1 MYRKKLLLLVFIMI
15 ALLLCGCSVDNQ
27 IHFRKDLIIEYGS
40 DRTPL
45 HMIERIGNTEITDQM
60 INDNVLECGNMKI
73 VCKQTID
80 TEKLG
85 KYDVTYETSDSNN
98 RYITKTIQVADTV
111 PPEIS
116 FKGLKQNVLE
126 MELADFKNYN
136 FSKNITV
143 TDNYDEDPTV
153 DVSVKEINSNK
164 EYTVQVIA
172 TDCFDNVSK
181 DEFVVKIKEEKKEKN
196 ENEGK
201 TSSKQESERVDKK
214 SSSSEK
220 KESHSNKSKNDTSQK
235 KNDSNS
241 ASSSTASSQKKGSQ
255 SFYFGEHY
263 TLNGQDVECN
273 MENVYQICSSR
284 MSGNSECIPIQEN
297 GAYIGMKLNFY

>member
-1 MYRKKLLLLVFIMI
+1 MLLIFILSC
-15 ALLLCGCSVDNQ
+15 LLLCGCSVDNS
-27 IHFRKDLIIEYGS
+27 IHFKKDMIIQYGS
-40 DRTPL
+40 NDTPL
-45 HMIERIGNTEITDQM
+45 HLIERIGNTKITNQM
-60 INDNVLECGNMKI
+60 IHDNVLECGNMKI
-73 VCKQTID
+73 ECKQIID
-80 TEKLG
+80 TEKIG
-85 KYDVTYETSDSNN
+85 KYDITYETSDSNN

-116 FKGLKQNVLE
+116 FKGLKQNALE

-181 DEFVVKIKEEKKEKN
+181 DKKEKN
-196 ENEGK
+196 ENK
-201 TSSKQESERVDKK
+201 TTSKKESEESDKK
-214 SSSSEK
+214 SSPSDK

-297 GAYIGMKLNFY
+297 GVYIGMKLNFY

>member
-1 MYRKKLLLLVFIMI
+1 MT

-116 FKGLKQNVLE
+116 FKGLKQNTLE
-126 MELADFKNYN
+126 MELGDFKNYN

-181 DEFVVKIKEEKKEKN
+181 DEFRVKIKEEVKKKEQNKDKESSNEDSGKKSSTN
-196 ENEGK
+196 ENEESNE
-201 TSSKQESERVDKK
+201 SSG
-214 SSSSEK
+214 
-220 KESHSNKSKNDTSQK
+220 NDISQK
-235 KNDSNS
+235 KNDSNNAS
-241 ASSSTASSQKKGSQ
+241 TSVSSSTQKKESQ

-263 TLNGQDVECN
+263 TLNGQEVECN
-273 MENVYQICSSR
+273 MNNVYQICSSR

-297 GAYIGMKLNFY
+297 GVYIGMKLNFY

>member
-1 MYRKKLLLLVFIMI
+1 MLLIFILSC
-15 ALLLCGCSVDNQ
+15 LLLCGCSVDNS
-27 IHFRKDLIIEYGS
+27 IHFKKDLIIQYGS
-40 DRTPL
+40 NDTPL
-45 HMIERIGNTEITDQM
+45 HLIERIGDTKITNQM
-60 INDNVLECGNMKI
+60 IHDNVLECGNMKI
-73 VCKQTID
+73 ECKQIID
-80 TEKLG
+80 TEKIG
-85 KYDVTYETSDSNN
+85 KYDITYETSDSNN

-111 PPEIS
+111 PPEIV
-116 FKGLKQNVLE
+116 FKGLKQNALE

-136 FSKNITV
+136 FSKNIAV
-143 TDNYDEDPTV
+143 ADNYDEDPSV
-153 DVSVKEINSNK
+153 DVTVKEINSNK

-181 DEFVVKIKEEKKEKN
+181 DEFLVKIKEEKKEKN
-196 ENEGK
+196 ENK
-201 TSSKQESERVDKK
+201 TTSKKESEESDKK
-214 SSSSEK
+214 SSPSDK

-297 GAYIGMKLNFY
+297 GVYIGMKLNFY

>member
-1 MYRKKLLLLVFIMI
+1 MLLIFILSC
-15 ALLLCGCSVDNQ
+15 LLLCGCSVDNS
-27 IHFRKDLIIEYGS
+27 IHFKKDLIIQYGS
-40 DRTPL
+40 NDTPL
-45 HMIERIGNTEITDQM
+45 HLIERIGDTKITNQM
-60 INDNVLECGNMKI
+60 IHDNVLECGNMKI
-73 VCKQTID
+73 ECKQIID
-80 TEKLG
+80 TEKIG
-85 KYDVTYETSDSNN
+85 KIDITYETSDSNN

-111 PPEIS
+111 PPEIV
-116 FKGLKQNVLE
+116 FKGLKQNALE

-136 FSKNITV
+136 FSKNIAV
-143 TDNYDEDPTV
+143 ADNYDEDPSV
-153 DVSVKEINSNK
+153 DVTVKEINSNK

-181 DEFVVKIKEEKKEKN
+181 DEFLVKIKEEKKEKN

-201 TSSKQESERVDKK
+201 TSSKQESEGVDKK

-297 GAYIGMKLNFY
+297 GVYIGMKLNFY

>member
-1 MYRKKLLLLVFIMI
+1 MLLIFILSCLLLY
-15 ALLLCGCSVDNQ
+15 GCSVDNS
-27 IHFRKDLIIEYGS
+27 IHFKKDMIIQYGS
-40 DRTPL
+40 NDTPL
-45 HMIERIGNTEITDQM
+45 HLIERIGNTKITNQM
-60 INDNVLECGNMKI
+60 IHDNVLECGNMKI
-73 VCKQTID
+73 ECKQIID
-80 TEKLG
+80 TEKIG
-85 KYDVTYETSDSNN
+85 KYDITYETSDSNN

-116 FKGLKQNVLE
+116 FKGLKQNALE

-181 DEFVVKIKEEKKEKN
+181 DEFMVRIKEEKKEKN
-196 ENEGK
+196 ENK
-201 TSSKQESERVDKK
+201 TTSKKESEESDKK
-214 SSSSEK
+214 SSPSDK

-297 GAYIGMKLNFY
+297 GVYIGMKLNFY

>member
-1 MYRKKLLLLVFIMI
+1 MI

-111 PPEIS
+111 PPEIV
-116 FKGLKQNVLE
+116 FKGLKQNALE

-136 FSKNITV
+136 FSKNIAV
-143 TDNYDEDPTV
+143 ADNYDEDPSV
-153 DVSVKEINSNK
+153 DVTVKEINSNK

-181 DEFVVKIKEEKKEKN
+181 DEFQVKIKEEVKKKEQNKDKESSNEDSGKKSSTN
-196 ENEGK
+196 ENEESNE
-201 TSSKQESERVDKK
+201 SSG
-214 SSSSEK
+214 
-220 KESHSNKSKNDTSQK
+220 NDISQK
-235 KNDSNS
+235 KNDSNNAS
-241 ASSSTASSQKKGSQ
+241 TSVSSSTQKKESQ

-273 MENVYQICSSR
+273 MDNVYQICSSR

-297 GAYIGMKLNFY
+297 GVYIGMRLNYY

>member
-1 MYRKKLLLLVFIMI
+1 MI

-116 FKGLKQNVLE
+116 FKGLKQNALE

-181 DEFVVKIKEEKKEKN
+181 DEFMVRIKEEKKEKN
-196 ENEGK
+196 ENK
-201 TSSKQESERVDKK
+201 TTSKKESEESDKK
-214 SSSSEK
+214 SSPSDK

-297 GAYIGMKLNFY
+297 GVYIGMKLNFY

>member
-1 MYRKKLLLLVFIMI
+1 MLLIFILSC
-15 ALLLCGCSVDNQ
+15 LLLCGCSVDNS
-27 IHFRKDLIIEYGS
+27 IHFKKDLIIQYGS
-40 DRTPL
+40 NDTPL
-45 HMIERIGNTEITDQM
+45 HLIERIGDTKITNQM
-60 INDNVLECGNMKI
+60 IHDNVLECGNMKI
-73 VCKQTID
+73 ECKQIID
-80 TEKLG
+80 TEKIG
-85 KYDVTYETSDSNN
+85 KYDITYETSDSNN

-111 PPEIS
+111 PPEIV
-116 FKGLKQNVLE
+116 FKGLKQNALE

-136 FSKNITV
+136 FSKNIAV
-143 TDNYDEDPTV
+143 ADNYDEDPSV
-153 DVSVKEINSNK
+153 DVTVKEINSNK

-181 DEFVVKIKEEKKEKN
+181 DEFLVKIKEEKKEKN

-201 TSSKQESERVDKK
+201 TSSKQESEGVNKK

-220 KESHSNKSKNDTSQK
+220 KESHSNNSKNDTSQK

-297 GAYIGMKLNFY
+297 GVYIGMKLNFY

>member
-1 MYRKKLLLLVFIMI
+1 MLLIFILSC
-15 ALLLCGCSVDNQ
+15 LLLCGCSVDNS
-27 IHFRKDLIIEYGS
+27 IHFKKDLIIQYGS
-40 DRTPL
+40 NDTPL
-45 HMIERIGNTEITDQM
+45 HLLERIGDTKITNQM
-60 INDNVLECGNMKI
+60 IHDNVLECGNMKI
-73 VCKQTID
+73 ECKQIID
-80 TEKLG
+80 TEKIG
-85 KYDVTYETSDSNN
+85 KYDITYETSDSNN

-111 PPEIS
+111 PPEIV
-116 FKGLKQNVLE
+116 FKGLKQNALE

-136 FSKNITV
+136 FSKNIAV
-143 TDNYDEDPTV
+143 ADNYDEDPSV
-153 DVSVKEINSNK
+153 DVTVKEINSNK

-181 DEFVVKIKEEKKEKN
+181 DEFLVKIKEEKKEKN

-201 TSSKQESERVDKK
+201 TSSKQESEGVNKK

-220 KESHSNKSKNDTSQK
+220 KESHSNNSKNDTSQK

-297 GAYIGMKLNFY
+297 GVYIGMKLNFY

>member
-1 MYRKKLLLLVFIMI
+1 MT

-116 FKGLKQNVLE
+116 FKGLKQNALE
-126 MELADFKNYN
+126 MKLADFKNYN
-136 FSKNITV
+136 FSKNIAV
-143 TDNYDEDPTV
+143 SDNYDEDPTV
-153 DVSVKEINSNK
+153 NVSVKEINSNK

-181 DEFVVKIKEEKKEKN
+181 DEFQVKIKEEVKKKEQKKDKESSKEASGKKSSTN
-196 ENEGK
+196 ENEESNE
-201 TSSKQESERVDKK
+201 SSG
-214 SSSSEK
+214 
-220 KESHSNKSKNDTSQK
+220 NDASQK
-235 KNDSNS
+235 KNDSNN
-241 ASSSTASSQKKGSQ
+241 ASTSISPSTQKKGSQ
-255 SFYFGEHY
+255 NFYFGEHY
-263 TLNGQDVECN
+263 ILNGQDVECN
-273 MENVYQICSSR
+273 MDNVYQICSSR

-297 GAYIGMKLNFY
+297 GVYIGMRLNYY

>member
-1 MYRKKLLLLVFIMI
+1 
-15 ALLLCGCSVDNQ
+15 
-27 IHFRKDLIIEYGS
+27 
-40 DRTPL
+40 
-45 HMIERIGNTEITDQM
+45 MIERIGNTEITDQM

-297 GAYIGMKLNFY
+297 GVYIGMKLNFY

>member
-1 MYRKKLLLLVFIMI
+1 MI

-116 FKGLKQNVLE
+116 FKGLKQNSLE
-126 MELADFKNYN
+126 MKFTDFKNYN
-136 FSKNITV
+136 FSKNIAV

-181 DEFVVKIKEEKKEKN
+181 DEFMVRIKEEKKEKN
-196 ENEGK
+196 ENK
-201 TSSKQESERVDKK
+201 TTSKKESEESDKK
-214 SSSSEK
+214 SSPSDK

-297 GAYIGMKLNFY
+297 GVYIGMKLNFY

>member
-1 MYRKKLLLLVFIMI
+1 MLLIFILSC
-15 ALLLCGCSVDNQ
+15 LLLCGCSVDNS
-27 IHFRKDLIIEYGS
+27 IHFKKDMIIQYGS
-40 DRTPL
+40 NDTPL
-45 HMIERIGNTEITDQM
+45 HLIERIGNTKITNQM
-60 INDNVLECGNMKI
+60 IHDNVLECGNMKI
-73 VCKQTID
+73 ECKQIID
-80 TEKLG
+80 TEKIG
-85 KYDVTYETSDSNN
+85 KYDITYETSDSNN

-116 FKGLKQNVLE
+116 FKGLKQNALE

-181 DEFVVKIKEEKKEKN
+181 DEFMVRIKEEKKEKN
-196 ENEGK
+196 ENK
-201 TSSKQESERVDKK
+201 TTSKKESEESDKK
-214 SSSSEK
+214 SSPSDK

-255 SFYFGEHY
+255 NFYFGEHY

-297 GAYIGMKLNFY
+297 GVYIGMKLNFY

>member
-1 MYRKKLLLLVFIMI
+1 MLLIFRLSC
-15 ALLLCGCSVDNQ
+15 LLLCGCSVDNS
-27 IHFRKDLIIEYGS
+27 IHFKKDMIIQYGS
-40 DRTPL
+40 NDTPL
-45 HMIERIGNTEITDQM
+45 HLIERIGNTKITNQM
-60 INDNVLECGNMKI
+60 IHDNVLECGNMKI
-73 VCKQTID
+73 ECKQIID
-80 TEKLG
+80 TEKIG
-85 KYDVTYETSDSNN
+85 KYDITYETSDSNN

-116 FKGLKQNVLE
+116 FKGLKQNALE

-181 DEFVVKIKEEKKEKN
+181 DEFMVRIKEEKKEKN
-196 ENEGK
+196 ENK
-201 TSSKQESERVDKK
+201 TTSKKESEESDKK
-214 SSSSEK
+214 SSPSDK

-297 GAYIGMKLNFY
+297 GVYIGMKLNFY

>member
-1 MYRKKLLLLVFIMI
+1 MI

-255 SFYFGEHY
+255 NFYFGEHY

-297 GAYIGMKLNFY
+297 GVYIGMKLNFY